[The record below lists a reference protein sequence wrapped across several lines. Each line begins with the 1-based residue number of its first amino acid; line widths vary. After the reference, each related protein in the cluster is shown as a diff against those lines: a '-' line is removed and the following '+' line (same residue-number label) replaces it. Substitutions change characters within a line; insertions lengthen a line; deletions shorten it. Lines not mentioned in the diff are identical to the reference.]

1 MENPIRALEDI
12 PQHFRDW
19 VAKEIK
25 KAQVEVK
32 LEVLELLDFAN
43 SNAAEEIK
51 SEIETL
57 NSDLKNL

>member
-1 MENPIRALEDI
+1 MENPIQDLEDI
-12 PQHFRDW
+12 PQPVRDW

-43 SNAAEEIK
+43 NKAAEEIK